1 MAHTVCE
8 LLWLKSL
15 LQELKVLVEEPMR
28 LYCDNRAAS
37 HIASNPVFHE
47 RTINIFSQRI
57 GQLPLYKKVLIETC
71 TAWEQGRARTTI
83 VACGYEASAKAFSGC
98 LTRAKRS
105 PYLFFLRLF
114 SCFYLPQQQDIF
126 PPIRCESI
134 RVCCN
139 LLLGSGSPT
148 CSCWECPWVFLRASQ
163 YEVEEVLECLHYVLS
178 Q

>member
-57 GQLPLYKKVLIETC
+57 GQLPLYKKVLIEAC
-71 TAWEQGRARTTI
+71 TAWE
-83 VACGYEASAKAFSGC
+83 
-98 LTRAKRS
+98 
-105 PYLFFLRLF
+105 
-114 SCFYLPQQQDIF
+114 
-126 PPIRCESI
+126 
-134 RVCCN
+134 
-139 LLLGSGSPT
+139 
-148 CSCWECPWVFLRASQ
+148 
-163 YEVEEVLECLHYVLS
+163 
-178 Q
+178 